1 MRPRSQ
7 TPAQKSVPRR
17 RRWIRIAC
25 WSSVLTVV
33 VVGGPL
39 GLLIRSA
46 TAQHRAVRAL
56 RERGGQVAYRAHE
69 PAGRDVGQADDSGFW
84 FHLWS
89 DVSTV
94 DLGGTEAGDRE
105 MAYLESLP
113 KLEVVVLRDTH
124 VTDAGLAYLQPLAS
138 LSYLD
143 LHGTE
148 ITDAGLEEIGRLAA
162 LEDLDLSQTAVGDA
176 GLAHLTSL
184 PRLRSLDLTQTHV
197 GDAGLPP
204 LNRLRHLQWLGLGET
219 EVTPA
224 ALAKLRLT
232 KPRTVVSLEA
242 GDLKLSVP
250 NSPLLAR

>member
-7 TPAQKSVPRR
+7 TPAQKSIFRR

-33 VVGGPL
+33 LVGGPL

-56 RERGGQVAYRAHE
+56 RERGGQVAYRGYE
-69 PAGRDVGQADDSGFW
+69 PAGRDFGQSDETGFW
-84 FHLWS
+84 FNLWS

-113 KLEVVVLRDTH
+113 TLEVVVLRDTH
-124 VTDAGLAYLQPLAS
+124 VTDAGLAHLQPLAS

-148 ITDAGLEEIGRLAA
+148 ITDAGLEAIGHLAA

-176 GLAHLTSL
+176 GLVNLTSL

-197 GDAGLPP
+197 GDGGLPP

-219 EVTPA
+219 ELTPA
-224 ALAKLRLT
+224 ALAKLRMT
-232 KPRTVVSLEA
+232 RPRTVVSLEA

-250 NSPLLAR
+250 HAPLLAR

>member
-7 TPAQKSVPRR
+7 TPAQKSISRR

-25 WSSVLTVV
+25 WSTVLLIVV
-33 VVGGPL
+33 AGGPL

-56 RERGGQVAYRAHE
+56 RERGGQVAYRGHE
-69 PAGRDVGQADDSGFW
+69 PAGRELGQADETGFW
-84 FHLWS
+84 FHFWA

-124 VTDAGLAYLQPLAS
+124 VTDAGLAHLRPLAS

-148 ITDAGLEEIGRLAA
+148 ITDAGLEAIGQLAA
-162 LEDLDLSQTAVGDA
+162 LEDLDLSQTAVGDGGMSHLA
-176 GLAHLTSL
+176 GL
-184 PRLRSLDLTQTHV
+184 PRLRSLDLTHTHV

-224 ALAKLRLT
+224 ALAKLRLVR
-232 KPRTVVSLEA
+232 PRTVVSLES

-250 NSPLLAR
+250 HAPLLAR